1 MALLPAGLTADT
13 FPPLLEKDML
23 NSVADQPAGA
33 RSRGFENP
41 SLQVMPIDASRIG
54 FSRPAALRPGLV
66 PVWQNDVEIASI
78 AVSHGVAVKTE
89 CAQCST
95 RDLCMPAASRVK
107 NQDKLNGVFGNNR
120 KVRRGEAIYRAGDA
134 FHNLYVTRAG
144 SSKTIVMHRDGKE
157 QITGFQITGE
167 FLGMEGIIT
176 GKHTIDAIALEDSVV
191 CAIPFKA
198 LEMLAEQDTEFQRHL
213 HRIMSR
219 EIVRESALLM
229 LIGCMTAE
237 ERVAAF
243 LLNLSK
249 RFQDRGYSP
258 TEFHLRMTR
267 EEIGCHLGLKLET
280 VSRMFSRLQQR
291 GLIDM
296 HGKQTRIIDIEG
308 LGSV

>member
-1 MALLPAGLTADT
+1 MLNGVTEQTAD
-13 FPPLLEKDML
+13 
-23 NSVADQPAGA
+23 A
-33 RSRGFENP
+33 RSRGFENA
-41 SLQVMPIDASRIG
+41 SVQFMPIDVSRMG
-54 FSRPAALRPGLV
+54 FSRPATLRFPQKLTR
-66 PVWQNDVEIASI
+66 QNDAEVAPM
-78 AVSHGVAVKTE
+78 AQAHHVAVKAE
-89 CAQCST
+89 CARCST
-95 RDLCMPAASRVK
+95 RDLCMPATSRAK
-107 NQDKLNGVFGNNR
+107 HQDKLNGVFGHSR
-120 KVRRGEAIYRAGDA
+120 KVGRGEAIYRAGDA
-134 FHNLYVTRAG
+134 FHNLYVARAG
-144 SSKTIVMHRDGKE
+144 SSKTIVMHRDGRQ

-167 FLGMEGIIT
+167 FLGMEGIVT

-198 LEMLAEQDTEFQRHL
+198 LEMLGEQDREFQRHL
-213 HRIMSR
+213 HKIMSR

-229 LIGCMTAE
+229 LMGSMSAE

-280 VSRMFSRLQQR
+280 VSRMLSRLQQR

-296 HGKQTRIIDIEG
+296 QGKKARLIDMNG
-308 LGSV
+308 LSSV

>member
-1 MALLPAGLTADT
+1 
-13 FPPLLEKDML
+13 ML
-23 NSVADQPAGA
+23 NSVTDQPAGA

-41 SLQVMPIDASRIG
+41 SLQFMPIDASRIG
-54 FSRPAALRPGLV
+54 FSRPAVLRPALTLV
-66 PVWQNDVEIASI
+66 RQNDMEIAPI
-78 AVSHGVAVKTE
+78 AVPHSVAVKTE
-89 CAQCST
+89 CTQCST
-95 RDLCMPAASRVK
+95 RDLCIPAASRAK
-107 NQDKLNGVFGNNR
+107 NQDKLDVVFGNNR
-120 KVRRGEAIYRAGDA
+120 KVRRGEAIYRTGDA
-134 FHNLYVTRAG
+134 FLNLYVTRAG
-144 SSKTIVMHRDGKE
+144 SSKTVVMHRDGRE

-167 FLGMEGIIT
+167 FLGMEGIGT

-191 CAIPFKA
+191 CTIPFKA
-198 LEMLAEQDTEFQRHL
+198 LEMLGEQDREFQRHL
-213 HRIMSR
+213 HKIMSR

-229 LIGCMTAE
+229 LMGSMTAE

-280 VSRMFSRLQQR
+280 VSRMFSKLQKR

-296 HGKQTRIIDIEG
+296 HGKQTRIIDIKG
-308 LGSV
+308 LDSV